1 MAQILELPPSELLR
15 RGRIAGLLKEERL
28 GLRDEGIGGRIE
40 GIKII
45 AKSKDVKLITPLL
58 EGLGQRRNSVVGE
71 PPRQDRHAAGSA
83 NEEKQWICKVP
94 KGEVWNKIL
103 GRATC

>member
-1 MAQILELPPSELLR
+1 MAQILELLPSELLR

-28 GLRDEGIGGRIE
+28 GLRDERIGGRIE

-45 AKSKDVKLITPLL
+45 AKSKDVKLITPLF

-71 PPRQDRHAAGSA
+71 SPRQDCHAAGSA
-83 NEEKQWICKVP
+83 NEEKQRIYKVP
-94 KGEVWNKIL
+94 KGEVWNKTL